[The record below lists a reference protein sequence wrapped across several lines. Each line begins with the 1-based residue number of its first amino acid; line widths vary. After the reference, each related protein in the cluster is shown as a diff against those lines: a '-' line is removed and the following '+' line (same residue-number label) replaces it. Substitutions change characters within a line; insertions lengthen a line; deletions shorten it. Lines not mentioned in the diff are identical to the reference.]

1 MQYPLRLRFKILALA
16 PQCFVE
22 DASGAEVCYVKQ
34 KLLRLKEKVE
44 VFTDSSRRELLCT
57 IAADRMIDFSASYT
71 FRTPDGQVM
80 GAVRRRGLKSLWRA
94 SYEILDAQGQPT
106 FEIHEENPF
115 AKVLDSVL
123 GEIPVVGLLT
133 GFFAHPRYA
142 VRQEGRTLLRM
153 TKRRAFFEG
162 RFDVE
167 QVEPVQPQDELGIV
181 LSLLMFVL
189 LERSRG

>member
-1 MQYPLRLRFKILALA
+1 MKYPLRLRFKILALA

-34 KLLRLKEKVE
+34 KLLRLREKVE
-44 VFTDSSRRELLCT
+44 VFTDSSRRQLLCT
-57 IAADRMIDFSASYT
+57 IGSDRIIDFSASYT
-71 FRTPDGQVM
+71 FRTPDGQVL
-80 GAVRRRGLKSLWRA
+80 GAVRRRGLRSLWRA
-94 SYEILDAQGQPT
+94 SYEILDAEGKPS

-133 GFFAHPRYA
+133 GFFAHPRY
-142 VRQEGRTLLRM
+142 VVLHEGRPVLRM
-153 TKRRAFFEG
+153 TKRRAFLEG
-162 RFDVE
+162 RFDIE
-167 QVEPVQPQDELGIV
+167 QLEPIPAQDELGIV